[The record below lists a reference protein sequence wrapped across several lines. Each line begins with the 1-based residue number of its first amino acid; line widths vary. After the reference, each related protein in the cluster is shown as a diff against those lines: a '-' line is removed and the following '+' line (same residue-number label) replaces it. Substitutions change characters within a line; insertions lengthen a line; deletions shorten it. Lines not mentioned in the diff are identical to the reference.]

1 MVKNKVVIVLTI
13 LDCKDCPYYSVKDDV
28 DCYFG
33 GMHYCMKM
41 QKLLAM
47 GGRPQFGQE
56 CEYPDITIPDDCP
69 LLAVEE

>member
-56 CEYPDITIPDDCP
+56 YEYPDITIPDDCP
-69 LLAVEE
+69 LLVVEE

>member
-1 MVKNKVVIVLTI
+1 MVKNKVTIVLTI
-13 LDCKDCPYYSVKDDV
+13 LDCKDCPYYSVKDDE

-41 QKLLAM
+41 QKLLTM

-56 CEYPDITIPDDCP
+56 YEYPDIPIPDDCP
-69 LLAVEE
+69 LLAVDE